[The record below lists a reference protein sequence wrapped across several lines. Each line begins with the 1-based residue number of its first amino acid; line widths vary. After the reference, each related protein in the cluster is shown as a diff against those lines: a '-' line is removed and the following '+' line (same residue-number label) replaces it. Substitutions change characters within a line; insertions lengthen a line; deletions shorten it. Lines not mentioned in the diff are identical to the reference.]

1 MIIKLSILII
11 LILGAFAFLGIK
23 LSSSLKDLKFLFLV
37 LYGVSIFTVC
47 NIILSIYFF
56 VSLRNKR
63 GSPGPK
69 GKTGPMGDKGIDGDC
84 GSEGDEKEINCL
96 KKSLVAIIIDTLE
109 DNLQTKYKEEDA
121 NYKAAT
127 DDTAADNAKKR
138 RDSYIPLQGFEK
150 NAICSYVN
158 GIVNKTKIKK
168 LINNNLDIL
177 THNIKLYFVIP
188 STATATDAVT
198 SDADA
203 AATANNLAINYAAT
217 IRGSTTYNRKT
228 GSDNFLIEIKD
239 GTVTGTGTVTEN
251 VNENVNGILK
261 TIHNII
267 LESSSEQLLKSTISF
282 ETCSN

>member
-109 DNLQTKYKEEDA
+109 TVLLSKYNEATTDDISRDA
-121 NYKAAT
+121 N
-127 DDTAADNAKKR
+127 KKKFK
-138 RDSYIPLQGFEK
+138 PLQGFEK

-158 GIVNKTKIKK
+158 EITWDVDNVSNIKTVLTNLDDLNELKKIIKEIIISAETDRK
-168 LINNNLDIL
+168 DDKINFLINKSGSVDGIL
-177 THNIKLYFVIP
+177 RKIYDKTNVY
-188 STATATDAVT
+188 S
-198 SDADA
+198 
-203 AATANNLAINYAAT
+203 TANNPFSLTTDINT
-217 IRGSTTYNRKT
+217 
-228 GSDNFLIEIKD
+228 FLSNTKK
-239 GTVTGTGTVTEN
+239 
-251 VNENVNGILK
+251 L
-261 TIHNII
+261 
-267 LESSSEQLLKSTISF
+267 F

>member
-84 GSEGDEKEINCL
+84 VEIDCL

-109 DNLQTKYKEEDA
+109 TELQTLYNLSGA
-121 NYKAAT
+121 NFK
-127 DDTAADNAKKR
+127 
-138 RDSYIPLQGFEK
+138 PLQGFEK

-158 GIVNKTKIKK
+158 GIGDSITSTILKRSINSITIPSDSDRSEED
-168 LINNNLDIL
+168 NNNFL
-177 THNIKLYFVIP
+177 TK
-188 STATATDAVT
+188 
-198 SDADA
+198 
-203 AATANNLAINYAAT
+203 
-217 IRGSTTYNRKT
+217 
-228 GSDNFLIEIKD
+228 
-239 GTVTGTGTVTEN
+239 TGTGLLQSINTY
-251 VNENVNGILK
+251 
-261 TIHNII
+261 
-267 LESSSEQLLKSTISF
+267 LELTPTDVDFSKISF

>member
-69 GKTGPMGDKGIDGDC
+69 GKTGPMGDKGIDGAC
-84 GSEGDEKEINCL
+84 DETDCL
-96 KKSLVAIIIDTLE
+96 KKSLVAIIIDELE
-109 DNLQTKYKEEDA
+109 AKLRTKYEEEDA

-158 GIVNKTKIKK
+158 GIGDSITP
-168 LINNNLDIL
+168 
-177 THNIKLYFVIP
+177 T
-188 STATATDAVT
+188 
-198 SDADA
+198 
-203 AATANNLAINYAAT
+203 
-217 IRGSTTYNRKT
+217 
-228 GSDNFLIEIKD
+228 
-239 GTVTGTGTVTEN
+239 
-251 VNENVNGILK
+251 ILK
-261 TIHNII
+261 TKTNTINGII
-267 LESSSEQLLKSTISF
+267 KNNVIKDIRITSLP
-282 ETCSN
+282 NR

>member
-84 GSEGDEKEINCL
+84 GVEIDCL
-96 KKSLVAIIIDTLE
+96 KKSLVAIIIDELE
-109 DNLQTKYKEEDA
+109 DNLQTKYKLEDA
-121 NYKAAT
+121 NYKAT
-127 DDTAADNAKKR
+127 DAAAAKTI
-138 RDSYIPLQGFEK
+138 RDFYIPLQGFEK

-158 GIVNKTKIKK
+158 GIGDSITPTILKTKTNTINSIIK
-168 LINNNLDIL
+168 NNVNLP
-177 THNIKLYFVIP
+177 NREKK
-188 STATATDAVT
+188 
-198 SDADA
+198 AD
-203 AATANNLAINYAAT
+203 T
-217 IRGSTTYNRKT
+217 
-228 GSDNFLIEIKD
+228 NFLTKTVT
-239 GTVTGTGTVTEN
+239 GTVTGTGLLQSINTYLELTPTDVDFSK
-251 VNENVNGILK
+251 IL
-261 TIHNII
+261 
-267 LESSSEQLLKSTISF
+267 F

>member
-84 GSEGDEKEINCL
+84 DETDCL

-109 DNLQTKYKEEDA
+109 AKLLTLYNSSGANKDNFK
-121 NYKAAT
+121 
-127 DDTAADNAKKR
+127 
-138 RDSYIPLQGFEK
+138 PLQGFEK

-158 GIVNKTKIKK
+158 GIGDSITSTILKRSINSITIPSDSDRSEED
-168 LINNNLDIL
+168 NNNFL
-177 THNIKLYFVIP
+177 TK
-188 STATATDAVT
+188 
-198 SDADA
+198 
-203 AATANNLAINYAAT
+203 
-217 IRGSTTYNRKT
+217 
-228 GSDNFLIEIKD
+228 
-239 GTVTGTGTVTEN
+239 TGTGILQSIHTDLLTDSVTFPD
-251 VNENVNGILK
+251 
-261 TIHNII
+261 
-267 LESSSEQLLKSTISF
+267 ISF

>member
-69 GKTGPMGDKGIDGDC
+69 GKTGPMGDKGIDGAC
-84 GSEGDEKEINCL
+84 DETDCL

-109 DNLQTKYKEEDA
+109 AKLLSEYKLEDDNKE
-121 NYKAAT
+121 KF
-127 DDTAADNAKKR
+127 K
-138 RDSYIPLQGFEK
+138 PLQGFEK

-158 GIVNKTKIKK
+158 EITLVEENVS
-168 LINNNLDIL
+168 
-177 THNIKLYFVIP
+177 NIKNKLNTSASSNSLKTIIKNAVSISI
-188 STATATDAVT
+188 STQ
-198 SDADA
+198 
-203 AATANNLAINYAAT
+203 N
-217 IRGSTTYNRKT
+217 NRKT
-228 GSDNFLIEIKD
+228 GITNNFLTK
-239 GTVTGTGTVTEN
+239 TE
-251 VNENVNGILK
+251 NGILHS
-261 TIHNII
+261 IHTN
-267 LESSSEQLLKSTISF
+267 LGLTPVANFDNNSF

>member
-109 DNLQTKYKEEDA
+109 AELQTKYK
-121 NYKAAT
+121 
-127 DDTAADNAKKR
+127 
-138 RDSYIPLQGFEK
+138 
-150 NAICSYVN
+150 
-158 GIVNKTKIKK
+158 
-168 LINNNLDIL
+168 
-177 THNIKLYFVIP
+177 
-188 STATATDAVT
+188 
-198 SDADA
+198 
-203 AATANNLAINYAAT
+203 
-217 IRGSTTYNRKT
+217 
-228 GSDNFLIEIKD
+228 
-239 GTVTGTGTVTEN
+239 
-251 VNENVNGILK
+251 
-261 TIHNII
+261 
-267 LESSSEQLLKSTISF
+267 
-282 ETCSN
+282 

>member
-84 GSEGDEKEINCL
+84 DETDCL

-109 DNLQTKYKEEDA
+109 TKLLSEYDSSNDA
-121 NYKAAT
+121 NKE
-127 DDTAADNAKKR
+127 KFK
-138 RDSYIPLQGFEK
+138 PLQGFEK

-158 GIVNKTKIKK
+158 EITLVEDNVSKIKNK
-168 LINNNLDIL
+168 LNTSASSNSLKTI
-177 THNIKLYFVIP
+177 IKN
-188 STATATDAVT
+188 AV
-198 SDADA
+198 SISISAEND
-203 AATANNLAINYAAT
+203 
-217 IRGSTTYNRKT
+217 RKT
-228 GSDNFLIEIKD
+228 GVDTNFLTK
-239 GTVTGTGTVTEN
+239 TET
-251 VNENVNGILK
+251 GILQ
-261 TIHNII
+261 II
-267 LESSSEQLLKSTISF
+267 DNTLGLTSNDDVFDNISF

>member
-84 GSEGDEKEINCL
+84 VEIDCL

-109 DNLQTKYKEEDA
+109 AKLQDKYEPLNLEKI
-121 NYKAAT
+121 
-127 DDTAADNAKKR
+127 KKFK
-138 RDSYIPLQGFEK
+138 PLQGFEK

-158 GIVNKTKIKK
+158 KISS
-168 LINNNLDIL
+168 IPSITPAIL
-177 THNIKLYFVIP
+177 TSLTGNIDKYF
-188 STATATDAVT
+188 TEET
-198 SDADA
+198 SDLYDRSE
-203 AATANNLAINYAAT
+203 TP
-217 IRGSTTYNRKT
+217 S
-228 GSDNFLIEIKD
+228 NFLIK
-239 GTVTGTGTVTEN
+239 TGTG
-251 VNENVNGILK
+251 ILQS
-261 TIHNII
+261 IHTN
-267 LESSSEQLLKSTISF
+267 LGLTLTDVDFSKISF

>member
-109 DNLQTKYKEEDA
+109 ANLRTKYKEEDA
-121 NYKAAT
+121 NYKAA
-127 DDTAADNAKKR
+127 DTATDAKTI

-158 GIVNKTKIKK
+158 GIGDSITPTILNTSINSITITIPIKP
-168 LINNNLDIL
+168 D
-177 THNIKLYFVIP
+177 
-188 STATATDAVT
+188 
-198 SDADA
+198 
-203 AATANNLAINYAAT
+203 
-217 IRGSTTYNRKT
+217 R
-228 GSDNFLIEIKD
+228 SDNNTIFL
-239 GTVTGTGTVTEN
+239 T
-251 VNENVNGILK
+251 GILQS
-261 TIHNII
+261 IHTD
-267 LESSSEQLLKSTISF
+267 LLTDSVTFPVISF

>member
-84 GSEGDEKEINCL
+84 GSEGDCL

-121 NYKAAT
+121 NYKAADT
-127 DDTAADNAKKR
+127 DAAAATAKTI
-138 RDSYIPLQGFEK
+138 RDFYIPLQGFEK

-158 GIVNKTKIKK
+158 GINWNDANVSNIKTNLNTSASSDSLKEKIKNAVS
-168 LINNNLDIL
+168 I
-177 THNIKLYFVIP
+177 
-188 STATATDAVT
+188 STED
-198 SDADA
+198 DRKKKAD
-203 AATANNLAINYAAT
+203 T
-217 IRGSTTYNRKT
+217 
-228 GSDNFLIEIKD
+228 NFLTK
-239 GTVTGTGTVTEN
+239 TGTG
-251 VNENVNGILK
+251 LLQS
-261 TIHNII
+261 IHTD
-267 LESSSEQLLKSTISF
+267 LVLTPPDVDFSKISF

>member
-84 GSEGDEKEINCL
+84 VEIDCL

-109 DNLQTKYKEEDA
+109 TELQTKYEEKDKL
-121 NYKAAT
+121 YKAAT
-127 DDTAADNAKKR
+127 TAAAAAAKTR

-158 GIVNKTKIKK
+158 EIGDGITP
-168 LINNNLDIL
+168 
-177 THNIKLYFVIP
+177 T
-188 STATATDAVT
+188 
-198 SDADA
+198 
-203 AATANNLAINYAAT
+203 
-217 IRGSTTYNRKT
+217 
-228 GSDNFLIEIKD
+228 
-239 GTVTGTGTVTEN
+239 
-251 VNENVNGILK
+251 ILK
-261 TIHNII
+261 TKTDDINGLIKNNVIKHIRDTSLPNREKKADTNFLTNTKSIPPG
-267 LESSSEQLLKSTISF
+267 LLKSINDSLNYIGLKGIAVFDNNSF